1 MWFQNQAPAGYM
13 FSFHWMSILIG
24 WPTLARPLIG
34 QEFVSF
40 LAAALEAAD
49 GVSAHVITAT
59 VVHATFINVFAGLA
73 VGL

>member
-1 MWFQNQAPAGYM
+1 MVTGPVKRTLVY
-13 FSFHWMSILIG
+13 I
-24 WPTLARPLIG
+24 LARPLIG